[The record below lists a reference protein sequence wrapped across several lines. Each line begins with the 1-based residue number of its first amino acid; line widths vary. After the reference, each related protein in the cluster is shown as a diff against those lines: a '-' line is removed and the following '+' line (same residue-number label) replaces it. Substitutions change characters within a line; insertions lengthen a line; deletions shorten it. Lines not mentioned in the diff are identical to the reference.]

1 MDYKVYLDYT
11 MELLSK
17 IKIPSY
23 IIDTPFLWDDRYDGE
38 LRKTILSDAFLIN
51 HKETFQNFINC
62 SGKNNT
68 ILLIHDSF
76 ACDYIYIKLPDSKKA
91 FFAGPFSFEK
101 FTNQRIDDLCSYN
114 SIPPKFTDFMQLYY
128 AALPVFADER
138 CIEAIINCLCSKLW
152 SSYTLEKKHSSGIK
166 PRLSDSIRDRKNFM
180 IILNTLCRKAA
191 QSAYVHPIHLDEISR
206 KFAIRIES
214 CTTIAQLE
222 TLENEITRKYCLLV
236 QSYSLRKYS
245 KPVQNIINYI
255 SFNLTDDLSLNAI
268 SAEFALNSSYV
279 SSLFKR
285 ETGSTLTNFVNN
297 KRIEHAIYLLN
308 TTKLPIQDIA
318 VQCGITDVNY
328 FTKLFKKIKNMT
340 PSQYRE
346 MIQ

>member
-1 MDYKVYLDYT
+1 MNYKVYLDYT

-114 SIPPKFTDFMQLYY
+114 
-128 AALPVFADER
+128 
-138 CIEAIINCLCSKLW
+138 
-152 SSYTLEKKHSSGIK
+152 
-166 PRLSDSIRDRKNFM
+166 
-180 IILNTLCRKAA
+180 
-191 QSAYVHPIHLDEISR
+191 
-206 KFAIRIES
+206 
-214 CTTIAQLE
+214 
-222 TLENEITRKYCLLV
+222 
-236 QSYSLRKYS
+236 
-245 KPVQNIINYI
+245 
-255 SFNLTDDLSLNAI
+255 AI